1 VHLSISTS
9 SVVATEESGGVLR
22 TVGSMLCGV
31 AAAIVALELL
41 FRVLPVSTS
50 TATGYYFD
58 PLILTYPAGH
68 RFTMATG
75 WELQNA
81 HHHRAN
87 NFGFLAEHDFVRDP
101 TAVALIGDSF
111 VEENMLPADERLAPQ
126 LESRLDGRKVYSL
139 GAPGSALLDY
149 AERMRF
155 ASERFGVKDFVL
167 VLEPGDVAQSICGS
181 GNIHARCLDAKT
193 LQPRI
198 EKQPVP
204 GTLKKLMR
212 ESAFAQYLFS
222 QLKLDPA
229 GWVKK
234 MRSSLAAADA
244 PAAPQQDR
252 RNASDQVATRV
263 VDEFFALVRPLP
275 VSSLTFVL
283 LGDAQPS
290 KEADPARQRLL
301 DAAQANAARVVDAG
315 PFLREYGQRT
325 GLSIYVSPHDHHLNR
340 LALGLIAE
348 KLAPTLPAMTSS
360 ASSP

>member
-1 VHLSISTS
+1 MHSSISTS
-9 SVVATEESGGVLR
+9 SDVAAQRSGGWLR
-22 TVGSMLCGV
+22 TVGGVLCGV
-31 AAAIVALELL
+31 AAAALALEVL

-81 HHHRAN
+81 HRHRAN
-87 NFGFLAEHDFVRDP
+87 NFGFLAQHDFVRDP

-111 VEENMLPADERLAPQ
+111 AEENMLPPAERLAEQ

-139 GAPGSALLDY
+139 GSPGTAMLDY

-155 ASERFGVKDFVL
+155 ASARFGIQHFVL
-167 VLEPGDVAQSICGS
+167 VIEAGDVAQSICGS
-181 GNIHARCLDAKT
+181 GNIHARCLDAQT

-198 EKQPVP
+198 EKQPAP
-204 GTLKKLMR
+204 GLAKRLVR
-212 ESAFAQYLFS
+212 ESALAQYLFS

-229 GWVKK
+229 GWVRK
-234 MRSSLAAADA
+234 MRGSLAPRGVPA
-244 PAAPQQDR
+244 PPRQDR
-252 RNASDQVATRV
+252 RNATDETATRV
-263 VDEFFALVRPLP
+263 MDEFFALVRPVP
-275 VSSLTFVL
+275 ISSLTFVL

-290 KEADPARQRLL
+290 TQVDPARERLL
-301 DAAQANAARVVDAG
+301 DTARANAVRVMDAG
-315 PFLREYGQRT
+315 SLVREYQQRT

-340 LALGLIAE
+340 LALGLVAE
-348 KLAPTLPAMTSS
+348 KLAPTLPATTGS
-360 ASSP
+360 AATP